1 MKESRWYEYK
11 DGMMYVYNS
20 PIPSAATSV
29 SVVGLEDRS
38 YYRNMFS
45 LKKIWEKDEYDSER
59 LVYSGGDRIDCPAS

>member
-20 PIPSAATSV
+20 PIPSTATSV
-29 SVVGLEDRS
+29 SIVGLEDLY
-38 YYRNMFS
+38 YYRNKFS

-59 LVYSGGDRIDCPAS
+59 VVYSGGDRIGCPAS